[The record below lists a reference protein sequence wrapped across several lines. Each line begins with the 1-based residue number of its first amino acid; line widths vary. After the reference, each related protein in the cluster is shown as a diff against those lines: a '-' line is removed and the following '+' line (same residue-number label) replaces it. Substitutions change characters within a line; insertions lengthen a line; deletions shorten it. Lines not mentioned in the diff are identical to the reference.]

1 MPLYDF
7 TCQAG
12 HHFEHYLPLDRYKE
26 CPPCPTCGLSTERDW
41 IPQGRN
47 ASAFHDPVVVYQASD
62 GSYRFPGST
71 QGRMA
76 AHYDAKGFTRIE
88 CHTAVEVRQLE
99 RSVNAKERSRLH
111 QTLEKRQAQQEAVE
125 HERRQQFAHE
135 MGRMSNLG
143 KDVAR
148 AAIDRNNRKRNTRGG
163 DPDFHVEA
171 LD

>member
-99 RSVNAKERSRLH
+99 RSVNAKERTKL
-111 QTLEKRQAQQEAVE
+111 QQVVERQQQRAEDVE
-125 HERRQQFAHE
+125 HERRQQLFHDAQNF
-135 MGRMSNLG
+135 SNLG
-143 KDVAR
+143 RDVMR
-148 AAIDRNNRKRNTRGG
+148 AAIDRNNQKRSKRGG
-163 DPDFHVEA
+163 DPNFRVEV
-171 LD
+171 LE